1 MDQECAVH
9 LPTLE
14 VSVDRLMAVSR
25 INVFDPDTPLQASG
39 IDSLD
44 LMEWVYDMQEQ
55 YPDLGVDESIVESID
70 DTVTFR
76 GIHQQLLAVHRV
88 AVAPATGGA

>member
-1 MDQECAVH
+1 MQ

-25 INVFDPDTPLQASG
+25 IEDFDPDTPLTSSG
-39 IDSLD
+39 VDSLD
-44 LMEWVYDMQEQ
+44 LMEWVYDMQER
-55 YPDLGVDESIVESID
+55 YPDMGVDESIVESID

-76 GIHQQLLAVHRV
+76 GIHQQLLTARGAVPV
-88 AVAPATGGA
+88 ASATGDA

>member
-1 MDQECAVH
+1 MH

-14 VSVDRLMAVSR
+14 VSVDRLMTVSR
-25 INVFDPDTPLQASG
+25 VKVFDPDTPLTASG

-44 LMEWVYDMQEQ
+44 LMEWVYDMQER
-55 YPDLGVDESIVESID
+55 YPALGLDESIVDSID

-76 GIHQQLLAVHRV
+76 RIHQQLLDTHTTA
-88 AVAPATGGA
+88 ATPTAPAE

>member
-1 MDQECAVH
+1 MH

-25 INVFDPDTPLQASG
+25 ISVFDPDTPLTTSG
-39 IDSLD
+39 VDSLD

-55 YPDLGVDESIVESID
+55 YPDLGVDETIVESID

-76 GIHQQLLAVHRV
+76 AVHQQLLAVHSTV
-88 AVAPATGGA
+88 AVAPAAGGK

>member
-1 MDQECAVH
+1 MQ

-14 VSVDRLMAVSR
+14 VSADRLMAVSR
-25 INVFDPDTPLQASG
+25 VKEFDPDAPLTTSG
-39 IDSLD
+39 VDSLD
-44 LMEWVYDMQEQ
+44 LMEWVYDMQER

-76 GIHQQLLAVHRV
+76 GIHQQLLAARN
-88 AVAPATGGA
+88 AVPAATAAGEQ